1 MNGGLQIADCQ
12 MGISDCGMSI
22 AECGLERGGGMW
34 NCEYSEGFIRSRRFL
49 NRHLTFCNPQSSI
62 RIPQSGY
69 PGGTF
74 PS

>member
-1 MNGGLQIADCQ
+1 MNGGLQIAK
-12 MGISDCGMSI
+12 CGFRI
-22 AECGLERGGGMW
+22 VECRLRNADQSVGSGMW
-34 NCEYSEGFIRSRRFL
+34 NCEYSEGFIRSRHFL